1 MVTQRT
7 EGLYRLFLLCQILL
21 VAALFWFGV
30 WIMVSFYSEAADGL
44 GLTWRRYSIYCVLLI
59 LGMTLESLSRDGS
72 KNYLLQNELLRQ
84 HRLSLR
90 QTFASAGTLVVYLV
104 ATHDTFI
111 SRLFFF
117 NFVPWLYN
125 TLLFS
130 HHYLPSF
137 LARGIFKGERVERT
151 LLIGS
156 HLKAKQ
162 MHSWIRRKTEI
173 GLQAVGR
180 LCEDPCGSE
189 ENAIP
194 VLGHPDDIERV
205 VRERG
210 ITQVILLEF
219 PLFDEINRHIIQVC
233 DQLGVRLL
241 IVSDLEEKLRH
252 PVTHFEDDG
261 FRFIGLREEPLE
273 NPLNRFCKRVI
284 DIAIALPVMLL
295 IFPVLTFVVWLAQRL
310 QSPGPLFHVQTR
322 AGMQNRRFTI
332 YKFRTMHDGNADLA
346 RQARDG
352 DERVYPLGKWFRKLS
367 IDEVPQFWNVL
378 RGDMSIV
385 GPRPHLIE
393 HNNQF
398 SRLLANYHVRAFVKP
413 GITGLAQV
421 RGYRGEARNNA
432 DIENRVACDIEY
444 LENWNLSLECGI
456 ILRTCA
462 QIVIPP
468 RTAY

>member
-7 EGLYRLFLLCQILL
+7 EGLYRLFLLCQIVL
-21 VAALFWFGV
+21 VAALFWLGV
-30 WIMVSFYSEAADGL
+30 WIMVTFYSEGAD
-44 GLTWRRYSIYCVLLI
+44 LTWRRYSIYCVLLI
-59 LGMTLESLSRDGS
+59 LGLSLESLSRDGS
-72 KNYLLQNELLRQ
+72 KNYFLQNELLRQ

-90 QTFASAGTLVVYLV
+90 QTLASTGALVVYLI
-104 ATHDTFI
+104 ATKDSFI
-111 SRLFFF
+111 SRVFFF
-117 NFVPWLYN
+117 NFVPWLYVV
-125 TLLFS
+125 LLFS

-156 HLKAKQ
+156 TEKAKQ
-162 MHSWIRRKTEI
+162 LRGWLRRKSDI
-173 GLQAVGR
+173 GLRAIGLLSDEPITQTDDG
-180 LCEDPCGSE
+180 
-189 ENAIP
+189 IP
-194 VLGHPDDIERV
+194 VLGDSDDVERV

-210 ITQVILLEF
+210 VTQVILLEF
-219 PLFDEINRHIIQVC
+219 PLFTEINRNIIRVC
-233 DQLGVRLL
+233 DHLGVRLL

-273 NPLNRFCKRVI
+273 NPLNRFFKRAI
-284 DIAIALPVMLL
+284 DIAIALPVILILFPLL
-295 IFPVLTFVVWLAQRL
+295 SAIVWLAQRF

-322 AGMQNRRFTI
+322 AGMQNRRFRI
-332 YKFRTMHDGNADLA
+332 FKFRTMHPHNTDLA

-385 GPRPHLIE
+385 GPRPHLVE

-398 SRLLANYHVRAFVKP
+398 SEFMANYHVRTFVKP

-421 RGYRGEARNNA
+421 RGFRGEARNNS

-462 QIVIPP
+462 QLLVPP

>member
-7 EGLYRLFLLCQILL
+7 QGLYRVFLFFQILL

-30 WIMVSFYSEAADGL
+30 WIMVTFYSEGTDV
-44 GLTWRRYSIYCVLLI
+44 TWRRYSIYCVLLV
-59 LGMTLESLSRDGS
+59 LGLTIESVVRDGS
-72 KNYLLQNELLRQ
+72 KNYFLQNELLRQ
-84 HRLSLR
+84 HRLALR
-90 QTFASAGTLVVYLV
+90 QTFASITALVVYLI

-111 SRLFFF
+111 SRVFFF
-117 NFVPWLYN
+117 NFVPWLYVL
-125 TLLFS
+125 LLFS

-137 LARGIFKGERVERT
+137 LAGGIFKGERVEKT

-156 HLKAKQ
+156 TEKARQ
-162 MHSWIRRKTEI
+162 LRAWLRRKAQI
-173 GLQAVGR
+173 GLRTVG
-180 LCEDPCGSE
+180 LLSDEKIEQTPDG
-189 ENAIP
+189 IP
-194 VLGHPDDIERV
+194 VLGNPDEIERI

-219 PLFDEINRHIIQVC
+219 PLFTEVNRNIIQVC

-273 NPLNRFCKRVI
+273 NPLNRFCKRAI
-284 DIAIALPVMLL
+284 DIAIALPIMLFV
-295 IFPVLTFVVWLAQRL
+295 FPVLTAIVWLAQRL

-322 AGMQNRRFTI
+322 AGMQNRRFPI
-332 YKFRTMHDGNADLA
+332 YKFRTMHPENGDIA

-352 DERVYPLGKWFRKLS
+352 DERVYSLGKWFRKLS
-367 IDEVPQFWNVL
+367 IDEIPQFWNVL
-378 RGDMSIV
+378 RGEMSIV

-393 HNNQF
+393 HNNEFAQ
-398 SRLLANYHVRAFVKP
+398 LMDNYHVRTFVKP

-421 RGYRGEARNNA
+421 RGFRGEAKSSS
-432 DIENRVACDIEY
+432 DIEKRVACDIEY

-462 QIVIPP
+462 QLVIPP
-468 RTAY
+468 PSAY